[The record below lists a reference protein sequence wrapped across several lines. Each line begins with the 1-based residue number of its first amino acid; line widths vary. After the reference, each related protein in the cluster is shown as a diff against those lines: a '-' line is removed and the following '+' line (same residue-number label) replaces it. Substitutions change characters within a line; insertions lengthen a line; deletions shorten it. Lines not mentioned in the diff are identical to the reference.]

1 MITGTSEAD
10 VTVFVVASTLGAFEA
25 SVSKNSQTHVNIL
38 LSSTFGVNQVI
49 GAVNEMDEK
58 TLNYSK
64 NRYNETQTE
73 ISNFLKRTGFN
84 PDKIPFVPMSGFN
97 GDNMIE
103 RSKDIPWYNG
113 QTTS

>member
-73 ISNFLKRTGFN
+73 ISNFLSAPGSTRTRFHLF
-84 PDKIPFVPMSGFN
+84 PS
-97 GDNMIE
+97 
-103 RSKDIPWYNG
+103 RAS
-113 QTTS
+113 